1 MSISPDPPAAP
12 PAGTRAG
19 APGGASFHVSMPDPF
34 TFIRPEEWDRWT
46 RRFDRFRVASGLARK
61 DDGVQVSTLIY
72 AMGDQAD
79 DILRSF
85 ALPEEDRKNYAIV
98 KAKFDNHFVHRRN
111 VIFERA
117 RFNRRR
123 QEEGESVDSFITAL
137 YTLAE
142 HCGYGELHDEM
153 VRDRIVVGIRN
164 GALSEKLQLN
174 ADLTQQ
180 TAITQVRQAEA
191 VKKQQ
196 PLVRGTPDNPVG
208 TVGGVGRG
216 RPNNSRWN
224 KGYRNTAATP
234 SHKQGCSRCC
244 RSHVHDRAH
253 CPAKDQICS
262 NCGKRG
268 HFRAVC
274 RSAAKVRGVNTSSE
288 PEKDPENSKLGT
300 VGADSSRDDTWTI
313 TLTLQGKPVT
323 LHLDTGAEVTVIPE
337 KMWREVGQPQLTAS
351 DRTLR
356 GPDSRAI
363 PTLGKF
369 LGTFTHNSRSVETE
383 VYVVKRLAK
392 PLLGRPTI
400 LDLGQVK
407 LVAAVEQQHQHLT
420 LKEQYPSLF
429 QGLGKLKGEYSIE
442 LRDDAQPFALAT
454 PRRVAIPLLKRV
466 QQELERMERMKV
478 ITRVNQP
485 TDWCAGMVVVPKTNG
500 RVRICVDLTRL
511 NESVKR
517 ERHPL
522 PVVDQ
527 TLAQL
532 EGAKLFSKLDT
543 NSGFWQIQLAPS
555 SSLLTTFITPF
566 GRFCFRRLPFR
577 ISSAPEHFQRRMSEA
592 LSGLAGTVCMM
603 DDVLVYGE
611 NREEHDERL
620 TGVLQRLSDL
630 GMTLNADKCVFAQ
643 TSVKFLGHV
652 VDSQGIRPDPDKI
665 EAISEFATPTCVS
678 DIRRFL
684 GMVNQLSKFSPN
696 LSDMTQPLRELLVK
710 DRVWIW
716 DEAQRQT
723 FSRVTNNLTASPI
736 LAHFDPNR
744 ETVLSADASSYG
756 LGRYCCRSRRQGS
769 CSRLPTYLEQ

>member
-1 MSISPDPPAAP
+1 M
-12 PAGTRAG
+12 
-19 APGGASFHVSMPDPF
+19 
-34 TFIRPEEWDRWT
+34 
-46 RRFDRFRVASGLARK
+46 
-61 DDGVQVSTLIY
+61 
-72 AMGDQAD
+72 
-79 DILRSF
+79 RSF

-98 KAKFDNHFVHRRN
+98 KTKFDNHFVQRRN
-111 VIFERA
+111 VIFERV
-117 RFNRRR
+117 NRRR

-174 ADLTQQ
+174 ADLALQ

-196 PLVRGTPDNPVG
+196 PLVRGRPDIPVG
-208 TVGGVGRG
+208 AVGGVGRAK
-216 RPNNSRWN
+216 PNNSRWN
-224 KGYRNTAATP
+224 KGYRNNAATP
-234 SHKQGCSRCC
+234 SHKQGCSRCG

-253 CPAKDQICS
+253 CPAEDQICS

-274 RSAAKVRGVNTSSE
+274 RSAARVRGVNTSSE
-288 PEKDPENSKLGT
+288 PEKDPENSKDTFLGT
-300 VGADSSRDDTWTI
+300 VGAESSRDDTWTV
-313 TLTLQGKPVT
+313 TLTLQGKPMT
-323 LHLDTGAEVTVIPE
+323 LQLDTGAEVTVIPE

-356 GPDSRAI
+356 GPDSRAV

-369 LGTFTHNSRSVETE
+369 VGTFTHNSRSVETE
-383 VYVVKRLAK
+383 VYVVKGLAK

-400 LDLGQVK
+400 LDLGPVK

-420 LKEQYPSLF
+420 LKEQYPSLL
-429 QGLGKLKGEYSIE
+429 QH
-442 LRDDAQPFALAT
+442 RT
-454 PRRVAIPLLKRV
+454 PGRRPAVHTRHTSTRGYPASQARPAGT
-466 QQELERMERMKV
+466 RMEKMKV

-500 RVRICVDLTRL
+500 RVRICIDLTRL

-522 PVVDQ
+522 PAVDQ

-532 EGAKLFSKLDT
+532 AGAKLFSKLDA

-566 GRFCFRRLPFR
+566 GRFCFRRLPFG

-643 TSVKFLGHV
+643 TSVKFLRHV
-652 VDSQGIRPDPDKI
+652 VDSQGIRLDPDKI
-665 EAISEFATPTCVS
+665 EAISEFATRTCVR

-710 DRVWIW
+710 DRVWVW

-723 FSRVTNNLTASPI
+723 FSR
-736 LAHFDPNR
+736 
-744 ETVLSADASSYG
+744 G
-756 LGRYCCRSRRQGS
+756 
-769 CSRLPTYLEQ
+769 

>member
-1 MSISPDPPAAP
+1 M
-12 PAGTRAG
+12 
-19 APGGASFHVSMPDPF
+19 
-34 TFIRPEEWDRWT
+34 
-46 RRFDRFRVASGLARK
+46 
-61 DDGVQVSTLIY
+61 Y
-72 AMGDQAD
+72 
-79 DILRSF
+79 IL
-85 ALPEEDRKNYAIV
+85 
-98 KAKFDNHFVHRRN
+98 
-111 VIFERA
+111 
-117 RFNRRR
+117 
-123 QEEGESVDSFITAL
+123 
-137 YTLAE
+137 
-142 HCGYGELHDEM
+142 
-153 VRDRIVVGIRN
+153 
-164 GALSEKLQLN
+164 
-174 ADLTQQ
+174 
-180 TAITQVRQAEA
+180 
-191 VKKQQ
+191 
-196 PLVRGTPDNPVG
+196 
-208 TVGGVGRG
+208 
-216 RPNNSRWN
+216 
-224 KGYRNTAATP
+224 
-234 SHKQGCSRCC
+234 
-244 RSHVHDRAH
+244 
-253 CPAKDQICS
+253 
-262 NCGKRG
+262 
-268 HFRAVC
+268 
-274 RSAAKVRGVNTSSE
+274 
-288 PEKDPENSKLGT
+288 
-300 VGADSSRDDTWTI
+300 
-313 TLTLQGKPVT
+313 
-323 LHLDTGAEVTVIPE
+323 
-337 KMWREVGQPQLTAS
+337 
-351 DRTLR
+351 
-356 GPDSRAI
+356 
-363 PTLGKF
+363 
-369 LGTFTHNSRSVETE
+369 
-383 VYVVKRLAK
+383 KRLAK

-400 LDLGQVK
+400 LDLGLVK

-454 PRRVAIPLLKRV
+454 PRRVAIPLLKCV

-522 PVVDQ
+522 PAVDQ

-532 EGAKLFSKLDT
+532 AGAKLFSKLDA
-543 NSGFWQIQLAPS
+543 NSGFWQAPS

-566 GRFCFRRLPFR
+566 GCFGFRRLPFG

-592 LSGLAGTVCMM
+592 LSGLAGAVCMM

-620 TGVLQRLSDL
+620 TGELQRLSDL

-710 DRVWIW
+710 DRVWVW

-723 FSRVTNNLTASPI
+723 FSRVKNNLTASPI
-736 LAHFDPNR
+736 LAHFTPTGRLCCPLTLRHMDW
-744 ETVLSADASSYG
+744 
-756 LGRYCCRSRRQGS
+756 GRYCCRSRQQGS
-769 CSRLPTYLEQ
+769 CSRLPTYLGQ

>member
-1 MSISPDPPAAP
+1 MFL
-12 PAGTRAG
+12 T
-19 APGGASFHVSMPDPF
+19 
-34 TFIRPEEWDRWT
+34 
-46 RRFDRFRVASGLARK
+46 
-61 DDGVQVSTLIY
+61 
-72 AMGDQAD
+72 
-79 DILRSF
+79 
-85 ALPEEDRKNYAIV
+85 
-98 KAKFDNHFVHRRN
+98 
-111 VIFERA
+111 

-153 VRDRIVVGIRN
+153 VREHRRGNQKRSTLRETAAKRWPHPANRHYSSTASRGCKEAAVG
-164 GALSEKLQLN
+164 A
-174 ADLTQQ
+174 
-180 TAITQVRQAEA
+180 
-191 VKKQQ
+191 
-196 PLVRGTPDNPVG
+196 
-208 TVGGVGRG
+208 VGGVGRG
-216 RPNNSRWN
+216 KPNNSRWN
-224 KGYRNTAATP
+224 KGYRNNAATP
-234 SHKQGCSRCC
+234 SHKQGCSRCG

-274 RSAAKVRGVNTSSE
+274 RSAAKVGGVNTSSE
-288 PEKDPENSKLGT
+288 PEKDPENSKDTFLGT
-300 VGADSSRDDTWTI
+300 VGADSSRDDTWTV

-323 LHLDTGAEVTVIPE
+323 LQLDTGAEVTVIPE

-369 LGTFTHNSRSVETE
+369 LATFTHNSRSVETE

-400 LDLGQVK
+400 LDLGLVK
-407 LVAAVEQQHQHLT
+407 LVAAVEQQHQHQHLT
-420 LKEQYPSLF
+420 LKEKYPSLF

-522 PVVDQ
+522 PAVDQ

-532 EGAKLFSKLDT
+532 AGAKLFPKLDA
-543 NSGFWQIQLAPS
+543 NSAD
-555 SSLLTTFITPF
+555 TTRTQFISPDHIHHA
-566 GRFCFRRLPFR
+566 FCFRRLPFG

-603 DDVLVYGE
+603 DDILVYGE

-665 EAISEFATPTCVS
+665 EAISEFTTPTCVS

-696 LSDMTQPLRELLVK
+696 LSDMTQPLR
-710 DRVWIW
+710 
-716 DEAQRQT
+716 
-723 FSRVTNNLTASPI
+723 
-736 LAHFDPNR
+736 
-744 ETVLSADASSYG
+744 
-756 LGRYCCRSRRQGS
+756 
-769 CSRLPTYLEQ
+769 